1 MRRWFIALLTLLV
14 AAQLSWAGAA
24 LCCVDELTQ
33 QQGQPVAVGAAAD
46 QAHADKAGEA
56 HPVCE
61 TGHCHC
67 HHAASATPSAQG
79 HALLVA
85 QALAPAPASAAP
97 PTSHIP
103 AGLERPNW
111 LRA

>member
-24 LCCVDELTQ
+24 LCCVDELSGEPARTVSLFN
-33 QQGQPVAVGAAAD
+33 GEP
-46 QAHADKAGEA
+46 AHAVQAGEA

-67 HHAASATPSAQG
+67 HHAGCATPMAQSLAPSAP
-79 HALLVA
+79 
-85 QALAPAPASAAP
+85 QALAPEPAAAAP
-97 PTSHIP
+97 LKSHIP

>member
-24 LCCVDELTQ
+24 LCCVDELA
-33 QQGQPVAVGAAAD
+33 GEPVPGTALFIGE
-46 QAHADKAGEA
+46 QAHTGQASEA

-67 HHAASATPSAQG
+67 HHAGCATPLAHNQP
-79 HALLVA
+79 AVTPQTL
-85 QALAPAPASAAP
+85 ALAPTAAARLK
-97 PTSHIP
+97 SHIP
-103 AGLERPNW
+103 AGLDRPNW
-111 LRA
+111 PRA

>member
-24 LCCVDELTQ
+24 LCCVDELAE
-33 QQGQPVAVGAAAD
+33 QQGQQVALACVD
-46 QAHADKAGEA
+46 TAHADKAGEA

-67 HHAASATPSAQG
+67 HHAASATPSAEG
-79 HALLVA
+79 HALAVP
-85 QALAPAPASAAP
+85 QALAPPPAAATP
-97 PTSHIP
+97 LASHIP

>member
-1 MRRWFIALLTLLV
+1 MRRWFLALVALLV

-24 LCCVDELTQ
+24 LCCVDELTD
-33 QQGQPVAVGAAAD
+33 QPSGSASLLAGE
-46 QAHADKAGEA
+46 QAHASPAAEA

-67 HHAASATPSAQG
+67 HHAGCATP
-79 HALLVA
+79 VA
-85 QALAPAPASAAP
+85 EPGRPVPPQALAPAPAEPARP
-97 PTSHIP
+97 RSHIP

>member
-24 LCCVDELTQ
+24 LCCVDELA
-33 QQGQPVAVGAAAD
+33 GEPVPGAALFIGE
-46 QAHADKAGEA
+46 QAHTGQASEA

-67 HHAASATPSAQG
+67 HHAGCATPLAERETLIAPQ
-79 HALLVA
+79 VF
-85 QALAPAPASAAP
+85 APAPAVA
-97 PTSHIP
+97 TRLKSHIP
-103 AGLERPNW
+103 AGLKRPNW
-111 LRA
+111 QRA

>member
-1 MRRWFIALLTLLV
+1 MRRWFLALLTLLV

-24 LCCVDELTQ
+24 LCCVDELA
-33 QQGQPVAVGAAAD
+33 GQAGKTTALLVGE
-46 QAHADKAGEA
+46 QAHAAPAGDA

-67 HHAASATPSAQG
+67 HHAGCATPHDTAGAPAVPAS
-79 HALLVA
+79 LRPEPA
-85 QALAPAPASAAP
+85 QALRLK
-97 PTSHIP
+97 SHTP

>member
-24 LCCVDELTQ
+24 LCCVDELTGHQ
-33 QQGQPVAVGAAAD
+33 QEAPLFSGE
-46 QAHADKAGEA
+46 QAHKAPASDA

-67 HHAASATPSAQG
+67 HHAGCATPLAEAASLAC
-79 HALLVA
+79 A
-85 QALAPAPASAAP
+85 QALAPEPARAVQLK
-97 PTSHIP
+97 SHIP
-103 AGLERPNW
+103 SGLERPNW